1 MNCKAYLVYYNQK
14 RFKPNLKRLS
24 STQYRIGLSI

>member
-1 MNCKAYLVYYNQK
+1 MYYNPK

-24 STQYRIGLSI
+24 STQYRRGLSI

>member
-1 MNCKAYLVYYNQK
+1 MYYNPK

-24 STQYRIGLSI
+24 STQYRIELSI

>member
-1 MNCKAYLVYYNQK
+1 MNCKAYLVYYNPK